1 MRIAF
6 TVNTKLGK
14 RFVNAGVPVEVDNAE
29 AKDMIARGVAVAY
42 EEQASLA
49 EPTPAK
55 PADAVV
61 AEIPAFKPPKKGGK

>member
-14 RFVNAGVPVEVDNAE
+14 RFVSAGVPVEVSDAE
-29 AKDMIARGVAVAY
+29 AKEMIARGVAVAY
-42 EEQASLA
+42 EEQAKLEA
-49 EPTPAK
+49 PA
-55 PADAVV
+55 PAVPANAVV